1 MQKHWFIKQGP
12 SKQIISTIEK
22 ELKVSPLMA
31 SILHQRG
38 LTTHAE
44 IRSFFNPTLEQLHD
58 PFLMFGMKEA
68 VSCLEKHIQNKNKIL
83 IYGDYDVD
91 GTTAVALIIEFLKS
105 YADVEYYIPDRHT
118 EGYGISFQ
126 GVEYA
131 KNAGCNLIIALDCG
145 VREVEKIKHAK
156 ELGLDVIVCDHHNP
170 GDELPNCI
178 VLDPKQAQC
187 TYPYKELC
195 GCGVGFKLLQ
205 AWLQFKNEDQS
216 KLFESLDLVAIAIG
230 ADIVPI
236 TGENRVLCSLG
247 LKRLNLQKREG
258 INALIASA
266 KKTYPFSLS
275 DIVFT
280 IAPRI
285 NAAGRLSSGTR
296 AVELL
301 LSTNKNVANEIA
313 LEIDAYNTERRE
325 LDAETTAEAYELIT
339 SDANFETQKSTVVY
353 NPNWHKGVVGI
364 VASRLI
370 EKKYRPTI
378 VLTESNGVA
387 TGSARSVAGFNV
399 YEAIKSCEDLLLQF
413 GGHHHAAG
421 LSLNIENILPFK
433 TQFEDYVQKN
443 IQPIEEF
450 EELKIDLEIQ
460 LNELFIPGESSFQIP
475 RLYRMLEQLEPFGP
489 GNEKPVFCV
498 KNVYA
503 ENQRLLKDQHISFE
517 IIQPNCT
524 FKLRTIGFF
533 MADKFDLIASGCSFD
548 CAFTLETNTFRDK
561 TTLQLQIRDIREA
574 GVSNL

>member
-44 IRSFFNPTLEQLHD
+44 ICSFFNPTLEQLHD

-216 KLFESLDLVAIAIG
+216 KLYESLDLVAIAIG

-387 TGSARSVAGFNV
+387 TGSARSVASFNI
-399 YEAIKSCEDLLLQF
+399 YNAIESCTELLTQF

-421 LSLNIENILPFK
+421 LSLPLENIEAFK
-433 TQFEDYVQKN
+433 IQFDTYVQQHIK
-443 IQPIEEF
+443 PIDEY
-450 EELKIDLEIQ
+450 EELVIDLEIK
-460 LNELFIPGESSFQIP
+460 LHELFLAGESQFQVP
-475 RLYRMLEQLEPFGP
+475 RLYNMIKELEPFGP
-489 GNEKPVFCV
+489 CNDKPVFCAR
-498 KNVYA
+498 NVYA
-503 ENQRLLKDQHISFE
+503 ENQQVLKDFHLRFALIDPSSGV
-517 IIQPNCT
+517 
-524 FKLRTIGFF
+524 KLQAIGFN
-533 MADKFDLIASGCSFD
+533 MAEKFNIIASGCAFD
-548 CAFTLETNTFRDK
+548 CAFTLETNTWNDK
-561 TTLQLQIRDIREA
+561 TTLQVQIRDIQEP
-574 GVSNL
+574 GLM